1 MTETSFA
8 VRAAE
13 LLDQILEQLEAV
25 DTLEDLE
32 MDLVDGVLTVTFDDG
47 SKIIINRQE
56 ATEQIWVASP
66 LGPAHFNF
74 DTAEDQWVND
84 RSGETLTGTLERA
97 FSEKMR
103 EEVELEGG
111 F

>member
-1 MTETSFA
+1 MTEPSFA

-25 DTLEDLE
+25 DALEDLE

-47 SKIIINRQE
+47 GKLIINRQE

-66 LGPAHFNF
+66 LGPAHFGF
-74 DTAEDQWVND
+74 DATEGCWVDD
-84 RSGETLTGTLERA
+84 RSGETLVRTLEER
-97 FSEKMR
+97 
-103 EEVELEGG
+103 
-111 F
+111 